1 MIENPI
7 IQRAADCLLS
17 ESQAIQSLIPRLDDH
32 FLQAVEAIRD
42 CKGKV
47 VVTGVGKS
55 GHIGSKIAATLAST
69 GTPAFFLNPLDA
81 YHGDLGMLSSEDLVL
96 AISYSG
102 STEELLRFLP
112 LIQAKQIKIIGIS
125 GNPESLLAHYSDIH
139 LNTAVER
146 EADPLN
152 LIPTASTTATLA
164 LGDALACA
172 LVEAKHFQPTD
183 FAMLHPGGDLGRKLL
198 AKVEDVMFKDNLPFL
213 TPEMPMSEAIGI
225 VTKGTLGIGI
235 VVSSADSVNGSFSSS
250 VELSDGGSH
259 SNGRLVGIITDGDI
273 RRAMQR
279 LGQAFFATPVS
290 DIMSRNPKT
299 ISKDAKIVEAGE
311 KMNHHSIH
319 TLIVIDENP
328 IVIDKNPVSSLEA
341 RSEEASPRVVGVI
354 DSFSC
359 LPGTRFYH

>member
-1 MIENPI
+1 MLETEI
-7 IQRAADCLLS
+7 INKAKDCLLC
-17 ESQAIQSLIPRLDDH
+17 EAKAIEALIPRLGEE
-32 FLQAVEAIRD
+32 FLQAVETIRN
-42 CKGKV
+42 CKGKI

-81 YHGDLGMLSSEDLVL
+81 YHGDLGMLSEQDLVL

-102 STEELLRFLP
+102 ATEELLRFLP
-112 LIQAKQIKIIGIS
+112 LIQAKKIRIIGMS
-125 GNPESLLAHYSDIH
+125 GNPDSLLARWSDIH
-139 LNTAVER
+139 LNIAVEH

-172 LVEAKHFQPTD
+172 LVEANHFQPTD
-183 FAMLHPGGDLGRKLL
+183 FAKLHPGGDLGRKLL
-198 AKVEDVMFKDNLPFL
+198 AKVEDVMFTENLPFL
-213 TPEMPMSEAIGI
+213 QPNMPLSEAIEI

-235 VVSSADSVNGSFSSS
+235 VVENEA
-250 VELSDGGSH
+250 
-259 SNGRLVGIITDGDI
+259 LVGIITDGDI

-279 LGQAFFATPVS
+279 LGQDFFATPVS
-290 DIMSRNPKT
+290 SVMCKTPKT
-299 ISKDAKIVEAGE
+299 ISRNAKIVEAGE
-311 KMNHHSIH
+311 TMNHHSIH
-319 TLIVIDENP
+319 TLVVLD
-328 IVIDKNPVSSLEA
+328 DA
-341 RSEEASPRVVGVI
+341 AHVVGVI

>member
-1 MIENPI
+1 MKEQIINKAKECLSCEAKAIE
-7 IQRAADCLLS
+7 A
-17 ESQAIQSLIPRLDDH
+17 LIPRLGED
-32 FLQAVEAIRD
+32 FVRAVEAIRD
-42 CKGKV
+42 CKGKI

-81 YHGDLGMLSSEDLVL
+81 YHGDLGMLTENDLVL

-102 STEELLRFLP
+102 ATEELLRFLP
-112 LIQAKQIKIIGIS
+112 LIQTKKIRIIGMT
-125 GNPESLLAHYSDIH
+125 GNAESLLAKYSDIH
-139 LNTAVER
+139 LNIAVER

-183 FAMLHPGGDLGRKLL
+183 FAQLHPGGDLGRKLL
-198 AKVEDVMFKDNLPFL
+198 AKVEDVMFTENLPFL
-213 TPEMPMSEAIGI
+213 APDMPLSEAIEV
-225 VTKGTLGIGI
+225 VTNGKLGVGI
-235 VVSSADSVNGSFSSS
+235 VVETITNHQSPITNQ
-250 VELSDGGSH
+250 
-259 SNGRLVGIITDGDI
+259 RLVGIITDGDI

-279 LGQAFFATPVS
+279 LGQAFFTTPVS
-290 DIMSRNPKT
+290 DIMSKNPKT
-299 ISKDAKIVEAGE
+299 INKEARIVEAGE
-311 KMNHHSIH
+311 TMNHHSIH
-319 TLIVIDENP
+319 TL
-328 IVIDKNPVSSLEA
+328 
-341 RSEEASPRVVGVI
+341 VVLDGAQLVGII

>member
-1 MIENPI
+1 MKEQAI
-7 IQRAADCLLS
+7 IQRATECLVQEAS
-17 ESQAIQSLIPRLDDH
+17 AVRSLIARLDES
-32 FLQAVEAIRD
+32 FVRAVETICD

-81 YHGDLGMLSSEDLVL
+81 YHGDLGMLGSDDIVL

-102 STEELLRFLP
+102 ATEELLRFLP
-112 LIQAKQIKIIGIS
+112 LIQAKHITIIGMS
-125 GNPESLLAHYSDIH
+125 GNPESLLARYSDIH
-139 LNTAVER
+139 LNIAVER

-152 LIPTASTTATLA
+152 LVPTASTTATLA

-172 LVEAKHFQPTD
+172 LVEANRFQPTD
-183 FAMLHPGGDLGRKLL
+183 FARLHPGGDLGRKLL
-198 AKVEDVMFKDNLPFL
+198 AKVEEVMFTQNLPFL
-213 TPEMPMSEAIGI
+213 TPEMPMSEAIEI

-235 VVSSADSVNGSFSSS
+235 VVENEA
-250 VELSDGGSH
+250 
-259 SNGRLVGIITDGDI
+259 LVGIITDGDI
-273 RRAMQR
+273 RRAMLR
-279 LGQAFFATPVS
+279 LGQAFFATPVRV
-290 DIMSRNPKT
+290 IMSKNPKT

-311 KMNHHSIH
+311 TMNHYSIH
-319 TLIVIDENP
+319 TLVVLDE
-328 IVIDKNPVSSLEA
+328 DKVC
-341 RSEEASPRVVGVI
+341 GVI

>member
-1 MIENPI
+1 MVEHDARVPKYTITMLESEIIRRATECLQSEAAAIE
-7 IQRAADCLLS
+7 A
-17 ESQAIQSLIPRLDDH
+17 LIPRLDEK
-32 FLQAVEAIRD
+32 FLKAVQLIRS
-42 CKGKV
+42 CKGKI

-81 YHGDLGMLSSEDLVL
+81 YHGDLGMLGPEDLVL

-102 STEELLRFLP
+102 ATEELLRFLP
-112 LIQAKQIKIIGIS
+112 LIQAKRIPIIGMS
-125 GNPESLLAHYSDIH
+125 GNPSSLLAKYAAVHLDIS
-139 LNTAVER
+139 VER

-152 LIPTASTTATLA
+152 LVPTSSTTVTLA

-172 LVEAKHFQPTD
+172 LIEAAHFQPSD

-198 AKVEDVMFKDNLPFL
+198 AKVEDVMFTKNLPL
-213 TPEMPMSEAIGI
+213 VTPDQPMSEVIDV
-225 VTKGTLGIGI
+225 VTNGQLGIA
-235 VVSSADSVNGSFSSS
+235 VVTDNQK
-250 VELSDGGSH
+250 
-259 SNGRLVGIITDGDI
+259 LVGIVTDGDI

-290 DIMSRNPKT
+290 AIMSKNPKT
-299 ISKDAKIVEAGE
+299 IAKSAKIVEAGE
-311 KMNHHSIH
+311 TMNHYSIH
-319 TLIVIDENP
+319 TL
-328 IVIDKNPVSSLEA
+328 
-341 RSEEASPRVVGVI
+341 VVLDDTKVCGII

>member
-1 MIENPI
+1 MEKSSVVEIGK
-7 IQRAADCLLS
+7 QCLRD
-17 ESQAIQSLIPRLDDH
+17 EA
-32 FLQAVEAIRD
+32 EAILTMLD
-42 CKGKV
+42 HVDEHFEKAVDLICNCKGKV
-47 VVTGVGKS
+47 IVTGVGKS

-81 YHGDLGMLSSEDLVL
+81 YHGDLGMLSEDDIVL

-102 STEELLRFLP
+102 ATEELLRFLP
-112 LIQAKQIKIIGIS
+112 LIQAKKIRIIGIS
-125 GNPESLLAHYSDIH
+125 GNDESLLARCSDIH
-139 LNTAVER
+139 LNVAVAH

-183 FAMLHPGGDLGRKLL
+183 FAKLHPGGDLGRKLL
-198 AKVEDVMFKDNLPFL
+198 AKVEDVMFTENLPFVG
-213 TPEMPMSEAIGI
+213 PEMPLSEAIEI

-235 VVSSADSVNGSFSSS
+235 VVENEA
-250 VELSDGGSH
+250 
-259 SNGRLVGIITDGDI
+259 LVGIITDGDI
-273 RRAMQR
+273 RRAMMR
-279 LGQAFFATPVS
+279 LGQDFFATKVS
-290 DIMSRNPKT
+290 AIMSKNPKT
-299 ISKDAKIVEAGE
+299 ISCHAKIVEAGE

-319 TLIVIDENP
+319 TLIVLD
-328 IVIDKNPVSSLEA
+328 D
-341 RSEEASPRVVGVI
+341 ASRVCGVI

>member
-1 MIENPI
+1 MQSTII
-7 IQRAADCLLS
+7 IQRAAECLQCEAASVL
-17 ESQAIQSLIPRLDDH
+17 ALVPRLDES
-32 FLQAVEAIRD
+32 FVRAVQLIHD

-81 YHGDLGMLSSEDLVL
+81 YHGDLGMLGEGDLVL

-102 STEELLRFLP
+102 ATEELLRFLP
-112 LIQAKQIKIIGIS
+112 LIQAKHIPIIAMS
-125 GNPESLLAHYSDIH
+125 SNPESPLAKNADVH
-139 LNTAVER
+139 LNIAVEK

-152 LIPTASTTATLA
+152 LVPTSSTTVTLA

-172 LVEAKHFQPTD
+172 LIEAAHFQPTD

-198 AKVEDVMFKDNLPFL
+198 AKVEDVMFTQNLPFL
-213 TPEMPMSEAIGI
+213 TPDMPLSEAIEI
-225 VTKGTLGIGI
+225 VTNGKLGIGI
-235 VVSSADSVNGSFSSS
+235 VVENEA
-250 VELSDGGSH
+250 
-259 SNGRLVGIITDGDI
+259 LVGIITDGDI

-279 LGQAFFATPVS
+279 LGQAFFATPAK
-290 DIMSRNPKT
+290 DIMARNPKT
-299 ISKDAKIVEAGE
+299 ISRNAKIVEAGE

-319 TLIVIDENP
+319 SLIVLD
-328 IVIDKNPVSSLEA
+328 D
-341 RSEEASPRVVGVI
+341 ASHVCGVI

>member
-1 MIENPI
+1 MKEQL
-7 IQRAADCLLS
+7 IQRATDCLHAEAAAI
-17 ESQAIQSLIPRLDDH
+17 ESLVSRLDDS
-32 FLQAVEAIRD
+32 FLRAVQLIRD
-42 CKGKV
+42 CKGKI

-81 YHGDLGMLSSEDLVL
+81 YHGDLGMLGAEDLVL

-102 STEELLRFLP
+102 ATEELLRFLP
-112 LIQAKQIKIIGIS
+112 LIQAKHITIIGMS
-125 GNPESLLAHYSDIH
+125 GNPDSLLARYSDIH
-139 LNTAVER
+139 LNIAVDR

-172 LVEAKHFQPTD
+172 LVEAKHFQPSD
-183 FAMLHPGGDLGRKLL
+183 FAQLHPGGDLGRKLL
-198 AKVEDVMFKDNLPFL
+198 AKVEDVMFTENLPFL
-213 TPEMPMSEAIGI
+213 TPQMPLSEAIEI

-235 VVSSADSVNGSFSSS
+235 VIENDA
-250 VELSDGGSH
+250 
-259 SNGRLVGIITDGDI
+259 LVGIITDGDI

-279 LGQAFFATPVS
+279 LGQDFFATPVAQ
-290 DIMSRNPKT
+290 IMSKNPKT
-299 ISKDAKIVEAGE
+299 IRKDAKIVEAGE
-311 KMNHHSIH
+311 TMNHHSIH
-319 TLIVIDENP
+319 TL
-328 IVIDKNPVSSLEA
+328 
-341 RSEEASPRVVGVI
+341 VVLDNANKVCGVI

>member
-1 MIENPI
+1 MVKHDRGVYKYTIAMLESEI
-7 IQRAADCLLS
+7 IKRATECLQC
-17 ESQAIQSLIPRLDDH
+17 EAAAIKALIPRLDDS
-32 FLQAVEAIRD
+32 FLRAVQLIRD
-42 CKGKV
+42 CKGKI

-81 YHGDLGMLSSEDLVL
+81 YHGDLGMLSEDDLVL

-102 STEELLRFLP
+102 ATEELLRFLP
-112 LIQAKQIKIIGIS
+112 LIQAKHITIIGMS
-125 GNPESLLAHYSDIH
+125 GNPSSLLAQYAQVHLDIS
-139 LNTAVER
+139 VER

-152 LIPTASTTATLA
+152 LVPTSSTTVTLA

-172 LVEAKHFQPTD
+172 LIEAAHFQPSD

-198 AKVEDVMFKDNLPFL
+198 AKVEDVMFTDNLPL
-213 TPEMPMSEAIGI
+213 VAPTTTMAEAIEI
-225 VTKGTLGIGI
+225 VTNGKLGVG
-235 VVSSADSVNGSFSSS
+235 VVVDN
-250 VELSDGGSH
+250 EQ
-259 SNGRLVGIITDGDI
+259 LVGIITDGDI

-279 LGQAFFATPVS
+279 LGQAFFTTPVS

-299 ISKDAKIVEAGE
+299 ICKNAKIVEAGE
-311 KMNHHSIH
+311 TMNHYSIH
-319 TLIVIDENP
+319 
-328 IVIDKNPVSSLEA
+328 SLVVLDD
-341 RSEEASPRVVGVI
+341 ASHVVGVI

>member
-1 MIENPI
+1 MVNDQVVNKEHVIK
-7 IQRAADCLLS
+7 RAIDCLQT
-17 ESQAIQSLIPRLDDH
+17 EAKAIMALEDRIDDN
-32 FLQAVEAIRD
+32 FLRAVQLLKE

-81 YHGDLGMLSSEDLVL
+81 YHGDLGMLASGDLLL

-102 STEELLRFLP
+102 ATEELLRFLP
-112 LIQAKQIKIIGIS
+112 LIQAKHIPIIGMS
-125 GNPESLLAHYSDIH
+125 SNPNSLLAKYADVH
-139 LNTAVER
+139 LSIAVER

-152 LIPTASTTATLA
+152 LVPTSSTTVTLA

-172 LVEAKHFQPTD
+172 LIEAAHFQPTD

-198 AKVEDVMFKDNLPFL
+198 AKVQEVMVKENLPFL
-213 TPEMPMSEAIGI
+213 APQMPMSEAIEVVTNGKLGVGI
-225 VTKGTLGIGI
+225 VLDK
-235 VVSSADSVNGSFSSS
+235 
-250 VELSDGGSH
+250 EQ
-259 SNGRLVGIITDGDI
+259 LVGIVTDGDI

-279 LGQAFFATPVS
+279 LGQDFFHTPVS
-290 DIMSRNPKT
+290 DIMAREPKT
-299 ISKDAKIVEAGE
+299 INQNAKIVDAGE
-311 KMNHHSIH
+311 AMNHYSIH
-319 TLIVIDENP
+319 SLIVLDN
-328 IVIDKNPVSSLEA
+328 NSH
-341 RSEEASPRVVGVI
+341 VVGVI

>member
-1 MIENPI
+1 MKENPI
-7 IQRAADCLLS
+7 IQRATECLQTEAAAI
-17 ESQAIQSLIPRLDDH
+17 ESLETRLDEH
-32 FLQAVEAIRD
+32 FLQAVELIRA
-42 CKGKV
+42 CKGKI

-81 YHGDLGMLSSEDLVL
+81 YHGDLGMLSAEDLVL

-102 STEELLRFLP
+102 ATEELLRFLP
-112 LIQAKQIKIIGIS
+112 LIQAKKIRIIAMS
-125 GNPESLLAHYSDIH
+125 SSEESLLARCADIH
-139 LNTAVER
+139 LNIAVDH

-152 LIPTASTTATLA
+152 LVPTASTTATLA

-172 LVEAKHFQPTD
+172 LVEANHFQPTD
-183 FAMLHPGGDLGRKLL
+183 FAALHPGGDLGRKLL
-198 AKVEDVMFKDNLPFL
+198 AKVEDVMFTENLPFL
-213 TPEMPMSEAIGI
+213 TPQMPMAEAIGI

-235 VVSSADSVNGSFSSS
+235 VV
-250 VELSDGGSH
+250 EQI
-259 SNGRLVGIITDGDI
+259 SNDKSQITNTLVGIITDGDI

-279 LGQAFFATPVS
+279 LGASFFDTPVS
-290 DIMSRNPKT
+290 EIMSRNPKT

-311 KMNHHSIH
+311 KMNYHSIH
-319 TLIVIDENP
+319 TLIVVEEN
-328 IVIDKNPVSSLEA
+328 INDKSQITNPH
-341 RSEEASPRVVGVI
+341 VVGVV

>member
-1 MIENPI
+1 MQDKAIIE
-7 IQRAADCLLS
+7 RAAECLQC
-17 ESQAIQSLIPRLDDH
+17 EAKAIESLIPRLDAN
-32 FLQAVEAIRD
+32 FLRAVELIRD
-42 CKGKV
+42 CKGKI

-81 YHGDLGMLSSEDLVL
+81 YHGDLGMLDEHDLVL

-102 STEELLRFLP
+102 ATEELLRFLP
-112 LIQAKQIKIIGIS
+112 LIQAKHIPIIGMS
-125 GNPESLLAHYSDIH
+125 SNPSSLLAQYAQVHLDIS
-139 LNTAVER
+139 VER

-152 LIPTASTTATLA
+152 LVPTSSTTVTLA

-172 LVEAKHFQPTD
+172 LIEAAHFQPSD

-198 AKVEDVMFKDNLPFL
+198 AKVEDVMVTENLPL
-213 TPEMPMSEAIGI
+213 MAPNAPMSEALEI
-225 VTKGTLGIGI
+225 VTNGKLGVG
-235 VVSSADSVNGSFSSS
+235 VV
-250 VELSDGGSH
+250 VEDDQ
-259 SNGRLVGIITDGDI
+259 LVGIITDGDI

-290 DIMSRNPKT
+290 EIMARNPKT
-299 ISKDAKIVEAGE
+299 IGRNAKIVDAGE

-319 TLIVIDENP
+319 
-328 IVIDKNPVSSLEA
+328 SLVVLDD
-341 RSEEASPRVVGVI
+341 ASHVCGVI

>member
-1 MIENPI
+1 MDKDIINRAVECLEGESEAIKAMIG
-7 IQRAADCLLS
+7 
-17 ESQAIQSLIPRLDDH
+17 RLDET

-69 GTPAFFLNPLDA
+69 GVPAFFLNPLDA

-102 STEELLRFLP
+102 ATEELLRFLP
-112 LIQAKQIKIIGIS
+112 LIQAKKIRIIGMS
-125 GNPESLLAHYSDIH
+125 GNAESLLARYSDIH
-139 LNTAVER
+139 LNIAVDK

-172 LVEAKHFQPTD
+172 LVEANHFQPTD
-183 FAMLHPGGDLGRKLL
+183 FARLHPGGDLGRKLL
-198 AKVEDVMFKDNLPFL
+198 AKVEDVMFTENLPFV
-213 TPEMPMSEAIGI
+213 TPEMPLSEAIEI

-235 VVSSADSVNGSFSSS
+235 VVENGK
-250 VELSDGGSH
+250 
-259 SNGRLVGIITDGDI
+259 LVGIITDGDI
-273 RRAMQR
+273 RRAMMR
-279 LGQAFFATPVS
+279 LGQSFFATPVEA
-290 DIMSRNPKT
+290 IMSKNPKT
-299 ISKDAKIVEAGE
+299 ISKDVKIVEAGE

-319 TLIVIDENP
+319 TLIVLD
-328 IVIDKNPVSSLEA
+328 DA
-341 RSEEASPRVVGVI
+341 AHVVGVI

>member
-1 MIENPI
+1 MKSERIIDRAVECLECESEAIKAMIG
-7 IQRAADCLLS
+7 
-17 ESQAIQSLIPRLDDH
+17 RLDET

-69 GTPAFFLNPLDA
+69 GVPAFFLNPLDA
-81 YHGDLGMLSSEDLVL
+81 YHGDLGMLSEEDLVL

-102 STEELLRFLP
+102 ATEELLRFLP
-112 LIQAKQIKIIGIS
+112 LIQAKKIRIIGMS
-125 GNPESLLAHYSDIH
+125 GNAESLLARYSDIH
-139 LNTAVER
+139 LNIAVDK

-172 LVEAKHFQPTD
+172 LVEANHFQPTD
-183 FAMLHPGGDLGRKLL
+183 FARLHPGGDLGRKLL
-198 AKVEDVMFKDNLPFL
+198 AKVEDVMFTENLPFL
-213 TPEMPMSEAIGI
+213 TPDMPLSEAIEI

-235 VVSSADSVNGSFSSS
+235 VVENGK
-250 VELSDGGSH
+250 
-259 SNGRLVGIITDGDI
+259 LVGIITDGDI
-273 RRAMQR
+273 RRAMMR
-279 LGQAFFATPVS
+279 LGQSFFATPVEA
-290 DIMSRNPKT
+290 IMSKTPKT
-299 ISKDAKIVEAGE
+299 ISKDVKIVEAGE

-319 TLIVIDENP
+319 TLIVLD
-328 IVIDKNPVSSLEA
+328 DA
-341 RSEEASPRVVGVI
+341 AHVVGVI

>member
-1 MIENPI
+1 MLESEI
-7 IQRAADCLLS
+7 IKRATECLQC
-17 ESQAIQSLIPRLDDH
+17 EAAAIKALIPRLDDS
-32 FLQAVEAIRD
+32 FLRAVQLIRD
-42 CKGKV
+42 CKGKI

-81 YHGDLGMLSSEDLVL
+81 YHGDLGMLSEDDLVL

-102 STEELLRFLP
+102 ATEELLRFLP
-112 LIQAKQIKIIGIS
+112 LIQAKHITIIGMS
-125 GNPESLLAHYSDIH
+125 GNPSSLLAQHAQVHLDIS
-139 LNTAVER
+139 VER

-152 LIPTASTTATLA
+152 LVPTSSTTVTLA

-172 LVEAKHFQPTD
+172 LIEAAHFQPSD

-198 AKVEDVMFKDNLPFL
+198 AKVEDVMFTDNLPL
-213 TPEMPMSEAIGI
+213 VAPSTTMAEAIEI
-225 VTKGTLGIGI
+225 VTNGKLGVG
-235 VVSSADSVNGSFSSS
+235 VVVDN
-250 VELSDGGSH
+250 EQ
-259 SNGRLVGIITDGDI
+259 LVGIITDGDI

-279 LGQAFFATPVS
+279 LGQAFFTTPVA

-299 ISKDAKIVEAGE
+299 ICKNAKIVEAGE
-311 KMNHHSIH
+311 TMNHYSIH
-319 TLIVIDENP
+319 SLVVLDDESKVCG
-328 IVIDKNPVSSLEA
+328 I
-341 RSEEASPRVVGVI
+341 I

>member
-1 MIENPI
+1 MIEQSI
-7 IQRAADCLLS
+7 IQRATECLQC
-17 ESQAIQSLIPRLDDH
+17 EAAAIEALIPRLDDS
-32 FLQAVEAIRD
+32 FMRAVEAIRD
-42 CKGKV
+42 CKGKI

-81 YHGDLGMLSSEDLVL
+81 YHGDLGMLSSDDLVL

-102 STEELLRFLP
+102 ATEELLRFLP
-112 LIQAKQIKIIGIS
+112 LIQAKKIRIIAMS
-125 GNPESLLAHYSDIH
+125 SSEESLLARCADIH
-139 LNTAVER
+139 LNIAVEH

-152 LIPTASTTATLA
+152 LVPTASTTATLA

-183 FAMLHPGGDLGRKLL
+183 FAQLHPGGDLGRKLL
-198 AKVEDVMFKDNLPFL
+198 AKAEDVMFTENLPFL
-213 TPEMPMSEAIGI
+213 TPDMPMSEAIEI

-235 VVSSADSVNGSFSSS
+235 VVENAI
-250 VELSDGGSH
+250 
-259 SNGRLVGIITDGDI
+259 LVGIITDGDI

-279 LGQAFFATPVS
+279 LGQDFFATPVS
-290 DIMSRNPKT
+290 AIMSQNPKT
-299 ISKDAKIVEAGE
+299 ISKNAKIVEAGE

-319 TLIVIDENP
+319 TLIVVDEP
-328 IVIDKNPVSSLEA
+328 ITNLH
-341 RSEEASPRVVGVI
+341 VVGVV

>member
-1 MIENPI
+1 MIEQFAI
-7 IQRAADCLLS
+7 INKAAECLQQ
-17 ESQAIQSLIPRLDDH
+17 EADAIKALIPRLNED
-32 FLQAVEAIRD
+32 FTKAVELIHE

-81 YHGDLGMLSSEDLVL
+81 YHGDLGMLAPNDLLL

-102 STEELLRFLP
+102 ATEELLRFLP
-112 LIQAKQIKIIGIS
+112 LIQDKHIPIIGMS
-125 GNPESLLAHYSDIH
+125 SNPNSLLAKYSDVH
-139 LNTAVER
+139 LNIAVDR

-152 LIPTASTTATLA
+152 LVPTSSTTVTLA

-172 LVEAKHFQPTD
+172 LIEAAHFQPTD

-198 AKVEDVMFKDNLPFL
+198 AKVEDVMFTDNLPIV
-213 TPEMPMSEAIGI
+213 TPKDTMNKAIETVTNGKLGLAVVVEKDQLCGI
-225 VTKGTLGIGI
+225 V
-235 VVSSADSVNGSFSSS
+235 
-250 VELSDGGSH
+250 
-259 SNGRLVGIITDGDI
+259 TDGDI

-279 LGQAFFATPVS
+279 LGQTFFGARVEQ
-290 DIMSRNPKT
+290 IMSRNPKT
-299 ISKDAKIVEAGE
+299 INRKAKIVEAGE
-311 KMNHHSIH
+311 TMNHYSIH
-319 TLIVIDENP
+319 SLIVLDN
-328 IVIDKNPVSSLEA
+328 DKKVC
-341 RSEEASPRVVGVI
+341 GVI

>member
-1 MIENPI
+1 MEKSSVVEIGK
-7 IQRAADCLLS
+7 QCLRD
-17 ESQAIQSLIPRLDDH
+17 EA
-32 FLQAVEAIRD
+32 EAILAMLD
-42 CKGKV
+42 HVDEHFEKAVDLICNCKGKV
-47 VVTGVGKS
+47 IVTGVGKS

-81 YHGDLGMLSSEDLVL
+81 YHGDLGMLSEDDIVL

-102 STEELLRFLP
+102 ATEELLRFLP
-112 LIQAKQIKIIGIS
+112 LIQAKKIRIIGIS
-125 GNPESLLAHYSDIH
+125 GNDESLLARCSDIH
-139 LNTAVER
+139 LNVAVAH

-183 FAMLHPGGDLGRKLL
+183 FAKLHPGGDLGRKLL
-198 AKVEDVMFKDNLPFL
+198 AKVEDVMFTENLPFVG
-213 TPEMPMSEAIGI
+213 PEMPLSEAIEI

-235 VVSSADSVNGSFSSS
+235 VVENEA
-250 VELSDGGSH
+250 LA
-259 SNGRLVGIITDGDI
+259 GIITDGDI
-273 RRAMQR
+273 RRAMMR
-279 LGQAFFATPVS
+279 LGQDFFATKVS
-290 DIMSRNPKT
+290 AIMSKNPKT
-299 ISKDAKIVEAGE
+299 ISCHAKIVEAGE

-319 TLIVIDENP
+319 TLIVLD
-328 IVIDKNPVSSLEA
+328 D
-341 RSEEASPRVVGVI
+341 ASRVCGVI

>member
-1 MIENPI
+1 MIEQSI
-7 IQRAADCLLS
+7 INRATECLQC
-17 ESQAIQSLIPRLDDH
+17 EAAAIEALIPRLDDS
-32 FLQAVEAIRD
+32 FLRAVEAIRD
-42 CKGKV
+42 CKGKI

-81 YHGDLGMLSSEDLVL
+81 YHGDLGMLSSDDLVL

-102 STEELLRFLP
+102 ATEELLRFLP
-112 LIQAKQIKIIGIS
+112 LIQAKKIRIIAMS
-125 GNPESLLAHYSDIH
+125 SSEESLLARCADIH
-139 LNTAVER
+139 LNIAVEH

-152 LIPTASTTATLA
+152 LVPTASTTATLA

-183 FAMLHPGGDLGRKLL
+183 FAQLHPGGDLGRKLL
-198 AKVEDVMFKDNLPFL
+198 AKVEDVMFTENLPFL
-213 TPEMPMSEAIGI
+213 TPDMPMSEAIEI

-235 VVSSADSVNGSFSSS
+235 VVENAI
-250 VELSDGGSH
+250 
-259 SNGRLVGIITDGDI
+259 LVGIITDGDI

-279 LGQAFFATPVS
+279 LGQDFFATPVS
-290 DIMSRNPKT
+290 AIMSQNPKT
-299 ISKDAKIVEAGE
+299 ISKNAKIVEAGE

-319 TLIVIDENP
+319 TLIVVDEP
-328 IVIDKNPVSSLEA
+328 ITNLH
-341 RSEEASPRVVGVI
+341 VVGVV

>member
-1 MIENPI
+1 MIDKSI
-7 IQRAADCLLS
+7 IQRATECLQC
-17 ESQAIQSLIPRLDDH
+17 EAAAIEALIPRLNDS
-32 FLQAVEAIRD
+32 FLRAVQAIRD
-42 CKGKV
+42 CKGKI

-81 YHGDLGMLSSEDLVL
+81 YHGDLGMVGSDDLVL

-102 STEELLRFLP
+102 ATEELLRFLP
-112 LIQAKQIKIIGIS
+112 IIQAKQICIIGIS
-125 GNPESLLAHYSDIH
+125 GNDESLLARYSDIH
-139 LNTAVER
+139 LNIAVDH

-183 FAMLHPGGDLGRKLL
+183 FAQLHPGGDLGRKLL
-198 AKVEDVMFKDNLPFL
+198 AKVEDFMVSENLPLL
-213 TPEMPMSEAIGI
+213 TPEMLMKEAIEI
-225 VTKGTLGIGI
+225 VTNGKLGVGI
-235 VVSSADSVNGSFSSS
+235 VVEKMSNVQGQ
-250 VELSDGGSH
+250 LS
-259 SNGRLVGIITDGDI
+259 NKLVGIVTDGDI

-279 LGQAFFATPVS
+279 LGQSFFSTPVS
-290 DIMSRNPKT
+290 EIMSRNPKT
-299 ISKDAKIVEAGE
+299 INRNAKIVEAGE
-311 KMNHHSIH
+311 TMNHYSIH
-319 TLIVIDENP
+319 
-328 IVIDKNPVSSLEA
+328 SL
-341 RSEEASPRVVGVI
+341 VVLDSDNKVCGVI

>member
-1 MIENPI
+1 MIEQSI
-7 IQRAADCLLS
+7 INRATECLQC
-17 ESQAIQSLIPRLDDH
+17 EAAAIEALIPRLDDS
-32 FLQAVEAIRD
+32 FLRAVEAIRD
-42 CKGKV
+42 CKGKI

-55 GHIGSKIAATLAST
+55 GHIGSKIAATLASI

-81 YHGDLGMLSSEDLVL
+81 YHGDLGMLSSDDLVL

-102 STEELLRFLP
+102 ATEELLRFLP
-112 LIQAKQIKIIGIS
+112 LIQAKKIRIIAMS
-125 GNPESLLAHYSDIH
+125 SSEESLLARCADIH
-139 LNTAVER
+139 LNIAVEH

-152 LIPTASTTATLA
+152 LVPTASTTATLA

-183 FAMLHPGGDLGRKLL
+183 FAQLHPGGDLGRKLL
-198 AKVEDVMFKDNLPFL
+198 AKVEDVMFTENLPFL
-213 TPEMPMSEAIGI
+213 TPDMPMSDAIEI

-235 VVSSADSVNGSFSSS
+235 VVEKQPTANSQQPIAN
-250 VELSDGGSH
+250 
-259 SNGRLVGIITDGDI
+259 LVGIITDGDI

-279 LGQAFFATPVS
+279 LGQDFFTTPVS
-290 DIMSRNPKT
+290 AIMSKNPKT
-299 ISKDAKIVEAGE
+299 ISKNAKIVEAGE

-319 TLIVIDENP
+319 TLIVVDEP
-328 IVIDKNPVSSLEA
+328 ITNLH
-341 RSEEASPRVVGVI
+341 VVGVV

>member
-1 MIENPI
+1 MNKNIIEK
-7 IQRAADCLLS
+7 AAECLRC
-17 ESQAIQSLIPRLDDH
+17 EAKAVEALIPRLGDD
-32 FLQAVEAIRD
+32 FVRAVEAIRD
-42 CKGKV
+42 CKGKI

-81 YHGDLGMLSSEDLVL
+81 FHGDLGMLTENDLVL

-102 STEELLRFLP
+102 ATEELLRFLP
-112 LIQAKQIKIIGIS
+112 LIQDKQITIIALTGHDD
-125 GNPESLLAHYSDIH
+125 SLLARYADIH
-139 LNTAVER
+139 LNIAVER

-172 LVEAKHFQPTD
+172 LVETKHFQPTD
-183 FAMLHPGGDLGRKLL
+183 FARLHPGGDLGRKLL
-198 AKVEDVMFKDNLPFL
+198 AKVEEVMFTANLPFL
-213 TPEMPMSEAIGI
+213 MPITKLAEAIEI
-225 VTKGTLGIGI
+225 VTNGKLGVGL
-235 VVSSADSVNGSFSSS
+235 VMDK
-250 VELSDGGSH
+250 ET
-259 SNGRLVGIITDGDI
+259 LVGIITDGDI

-279 LGQAFFATPVS
+279 LGQAFFDTPVAE
-290 DIMSRNPKT
+290 IMSRNPKT

-311 KMNHHSIH
+311 TMNHYSIH
-319 TLIVIDENP
+319 TLVVMDGA
-328 IVIDKNPVSSLEA
+328 K
-341 RSEEASPRVVGVI
+341 VVGII

>member
-1 MIENPI
+1 MQDKAIIE
-7 IQRAADCLLS
+7 RAAECLQC
-17 ESQAIQSLIPRLDDH
+17 EAKAIESLIPRLDAN
-32 FLQAVEAIRD
+32 FLRAVELIRD
-42 CKGKV
+42 CKGKI

-81 YHGDLGMLSSEDLVL
+81 YHGDLGMLDEHDLVL

-102 STEELLRFLP
+102 ATEELLRFLP
-112 LIQAKQIKIIGIS
+112 LIQAKHIPIIGMS
-125 GNPESLLAHYSDIH
+125 SNPSSLLAQYAQVHLDIS
-139 LNTAVER
+139 VER

-152 LIPTASTTATLA
+152 LVPTSSTTVTLA

-172 LVEAKHFQPTD
+172 LIEAAHFQPSD

-198 AKVEDVMFKDNLPFL
+198 AKVEDVMFTENLPL
-213 TPEMPMSEAIGI
+213 MAPNAPMSEALEI
-225 VTKGTLGIGI
+225 VTNGKLGVG
-235 VVSSADSVNGSFSSS
+235 VV
-250 VELSDGGSH
+250 VEGDQ
-259 SNGRLVGIITDGDI
+259 LVGIITDGDI

-290 DIMSRNPKT
+290 EIMAHNPKT
-299 ISKDAKIVEAGE
+299 ISRNAKIVDAGE

-319 TLIVIDENP
+319 
-328 IVIDKNPVSSLEA
+328 SLVVLDD
-341 RSEEASPRVVGVI
+341 ASHVCGVI

>member
-1 MIENPI
+1 MDKDI
-7 IQRAADCLLS
+7 INRAVECLEC
-17 ESQAIQSLIPRLDDH
+17 ESDAIRAMVGRLDET

-69 GTPAFFLNPLDA
+69 GVPAFFLNPLDA

-102 STEELLRFLP
+102 ATEELLRFLP
-112 LIQAKQIKIIGIS
+112 LIQAKKIRIIGMS
-125 GNPESLLAHYSDIH
+125 GNAESLLARYSDIH
-139 LNTAVER
+139 LNIAVER

-172 LVEAKHFQPTD
+172 LVEANHFQPTD
-183 FAMLHPGGDLGRKLL
+183 FARLHPGGDLGRKLL
-198 AKVEDVMFKDNLPFL
+198 AKVEDVMFTENLPFVR
-213 TPEMPMSEAIGI
+213 PDMPLSEAIEI

-235 VVSSADSVNGSFSSS
+235 VVESGK
-250 VELSDGGSH
+250 
-259 SNGRLVGIITDGDI
+259 LVGVITDGDI
-273 RRAMQR
+273 RRAMMR
-279 LGQAFFATPVS
+279 LGQSFFATQVEA
-290 DIMSRNPKT
+290 IMSKNPKT

-311 KMNHHSIH
+311 TMNHHSIH
-319 TLIVIDENP
+319 TLIVLDE
-328 IVIDKNPVSSLEA
+328 DKVC
-341 RSEEASPRVVGVI
+341 GVI